1 MERSIRDSGIHIC
14 NHGNHVTLEQ
24 SYLVVNLPSF
34 RLVFCYEKRMKTDF
48 SQDKDKVD
56 WLCNNRVI
64 TYELE
69 GGKILICTKSA
80 DVKNT
85 MRKT

>member
-1 MERSIRDSGIHIC
+1 MIE
-14 NHGNHVTLEQ
+14 
-24 SYLVVNLPSF
+24 
-34 RLVFCYEKRMKTDF
+34 EKRMKTDF

-64 TYELE
+64 TYGLE